1 MNCSSMLEILSPRST
16 MPIDIAM
23 QLYLPPPF
31 KQVSY
36 TRKRAL
42 KVTQPLRP
50 CIHLHISED
59 ASENKRRIKEQK
71 CVSFADSK
79 GLPLTTVKFFDLH
92 DFNFSFSVDD
102 LISSLVGLKTTE
114 DKDSLLLDF
123 AQPSSDYL
131 DFKNRLETDSVCL
144 ENCMLQENTIIG
156 TVKVKNIAFEKS
168 LKVRITFNTWKT
180 LQDHDCC
187 YVQDPYGGSD
197 KDTFAF
203 EIRLPEYI
211 VPHERIEF
219 AICYESGGKTYWDS
233 NKGQNYRL
241 IRSELKHTPETS
253 KANQPLD
260 TLLTE
265 SDRMPGYGIEFDHYG
280 GLRCSYGLFP
290 EWPSYAGYDKMGPYY

>member
-16 MPIDIAM
+16 MPIDLAM

-31 KQVSY
+31 NQASY

-50 CIHLHISED
+50 CIHPHISD
-59 ASENKRRIKEQK
+59 DTPENKHRTKEQK
-71 CVSFADSK
+71 HVSFADSK
-79 GLPLTTVKFFDLH
+79 GLPLTAVKFFDLN
-92 DFNFSFSVDD
+92 DLDFSFNVDE
-102 LISSLVGLKTTE
+102 LISSLIGLKTI

-144 ENCMLQENTIIG
+144 ESCMLQENTIIG
-156 TVKVKNIAFEKS
+156 SVKVKNIAFKKS
-168 LKVRITFNTWKT
+168 LKVRITLDTWKHF
-180 LQDHDCC
+180 QDHDCR
-187 YVQDPYGGSD
+187 YIHDPYGGSER
-197 KDTFAF
+197 DTFAF

-241 IRSELKHTPETS
+241 IRSELKHTPENS
-253 KANQPLD
+253 KTNQSLD
-260 TLLTE
+260 ALLTD
-265 SDRMPGYGIEFDHYG
+265 SDCMPEYGIEFDHYG